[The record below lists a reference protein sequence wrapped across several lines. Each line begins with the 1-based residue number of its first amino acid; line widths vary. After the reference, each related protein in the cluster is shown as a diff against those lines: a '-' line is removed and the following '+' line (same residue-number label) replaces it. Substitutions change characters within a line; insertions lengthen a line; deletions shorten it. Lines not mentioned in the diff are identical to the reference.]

1 MTRGIVTMPTT
12 PLTLRVSRM
21 PAQMRHR
28 KLVRDRVPDLI
39 RSRGEIAETTVL
51 SGGDYTTALLD
62 KLVEEAV
69 ELRIAE
75 PGRQIEELADVW
87 EVLTTAVEQLG
98 FTMAEVEQAAAF
110 KRIVRGGF
118 SERLWL
124 EAVRP

>member
-1 MTRGIVTMPTT
+1 
-12 PLTLRVSRM
+12 M

-51 SGGDYTTALLD
+51 GAGAYTTALLD

-75 PGRQIEELADVW
+75 PGQHIEELADVW

-98 FTMAEVEQAAAF
+98 FTMADVEQAATF

-118 SERLWL
+118 GERLWL
-124 EAVRP
+124 ETTRA

>member
-1 MTRGIVTMPTT
+1 
-12 PLTLRVSRM
+12 M

-39 RSRGEIAETTVL
+39 RSRGEVAETTVL
-51 SGGDYTTALLD
+51 GAGAYTTALLD

-75 PGRQIEELADVW
+75 PGQHIEELADVW

-98 FTMAEVEQAAAF
+98 FTMAEVEQAATF

-118 SERLWL
+118 DERLWL
-124 EAVRP
+124 ETTTT